1 LSELPLRTPLFEEH
15 LALGARMTE
24 YAGWAL
30 PLQYS
35 GIKDEHIAVRSSAG
49 IFDVGHMAQLR
60 VFGLGAQARLQSFFT
75 NDLSR
80 LDTIGEAQYTLICDD
95 DGGIIEDL
103 IVYRT
108 GDFEYLLI
116 VNAGNRHLVFDWM
129 NEHLSVESQLPLP
142 ADHPADLSSMDPNF
156 IEVVDES
163 DRTSMIALQGPASL
177 GIIRQLLPVETEI
190 PKRFTV
196 IQTRVDTIPVLLART
211 GYTGEDGFEILC
223 HVSHAVSLWRVLLSF
238 PEITPCGIGARDTL
252 RLEMGYH
259 LYGNELDRGVDPL
272 SAGLMRF
279 VALEKGEFIGRSSIE
294 HMRQNG
300 TPSLLAGLRV
310 TGVIP
315 RRGMA
320 IMHEGAEVGRVA
332 SGTYSPTL
340 ATGIATAYLPSGLA
354 AVGTKLDLVARSRS
368 FQVEVVQM
376 PFVKSTSLTP
386 QKT

>member
-1 LSELPLRTPLFEEH
+1 MSELPLKTPLFEEH

-35 GIKDEHIAVRSSAG
+35 GIKDEHLAVRHSAG

-60 VFGLGAQARLQSFFT
+60 VFGAAAGACLQNIFT
-75 NDLSR
+75 NDLLR
-80 LDTIGEAQYTLICDD
+80 LSTPGEAQYTLICDD

-116 VNAGNRHLVFDWM
+116 VNAANRHLVFDWI
-129 NEHLSVESQLPLP
+129 NEHIPAESQLPLSG
-142 ADHPADLSSMDPNF
+142 DHPVDSGSDPIF
-156 IEVVDES
+156 IEVADES
-163 DRTSMIALQGPASL
+163 DRASMIALQGPASL
-177 GIIRQLLPVETEI
+177 GIIRQLLPGDTGI
-190 PKRFTV
+190 PNRFTV
-196 IQTRVDTIPVLLART
+196 IQTKLDTIPVLLART

-223 HVSHAVSLWRVLLSF
+223 HASHAAPLWRALLSF

-259 LYGNELDRGVDPL
+259 LYGNELDRGVDPV

-279 VALEKGEFIGRSSIE
+279 VALEKGDFIGRSSIE
-294 HMRQNG
+294 RIRQNRP
-300 TPSLLAGLRV
+300 PSLLAGLRV

-320 IMHEGAEVGRVA
+320 IMHEGAEVGKVA

-340 ATGIATAYLPSGLA
+340 STGIATAYLPSGLA
-354 AVGTKLDLVARSRS
+354 AVGTRLDLVARNRN

-376 PFVKSTSLTP
+376 PFVRSTSLTP